1 MNDDIYWHSGDVT
14 KADRERVT
22 GHRGVCLWLTG
33 LSGSGK
39 SSIAAELER
48 QLTDDGVHAFWLDGD
63 NIRHGLNTDLG
74 FSPEDRDENIRR
86 IGEVAKLF
94 VESGTVTL
102 ASFISPYRE
111 TRAEIRDSMAEGD
124 FIEVFVRCPLEV
136 CEERDP
142 KGIYERA
149 RAGEIDNFTGISA
162 PYEEPEDPEI
172 VVDTTA
178 DSSPRTSAGKLHT
191 YLADHGYLRV
201 DDESPDRLD
210 SDAEI

>member
-1 MNDDIYWHSGDVT
+1 MTDNIYWHSGKVS
-14 KADRERVT
+14 KSDREEVT
-22 GHRGVCLWLTG
+22 GHRGACLWLTG

-39 SSIAAELER
+39 SSVARELEW
-48 QLTDDGVHAFWLDGD
+48 QLTEHGVHAFWLDGD
-63 NIRHGLNTDLG
+63 NIRHGLNRDLG

-86 IGEVAKLF
+86 IGEVAKLL
-94 VESGTVTL
+94 VESGTIAL

-111 TRAEIRDSMAEGD
+111 TRAEVRDSMGEGD

-142 KGIYERA
+142 KGIYEEA

-172 VVDTTA
+172 VLDTEHEP
-178 DSSPRTSAGKLHT
+178 SPAASAEKLFT
-191 YLADHGYLRV
+191 YLADNGYLRA
-201 DDESPDRLD
+201 DT
-210 SDAEI
+210 

>member
-1 MNDDIYWHSGDVT
+1 MSDNIYWHSGEVT
-14 KADRERVT
+14 KSDREEVT
-22 GHRGVCLWLTG
+22 GHRGACLWLTG

-39 SSIAAELER
+39 SSVARELER
-48 QLTDDGVHAFWLDGD
+48 QLTDHGVHAFWLDGD
-63 NIRHGLNTDLG
+63 NIRHGLNRDLG

-94 VESGTVTL
+94 VESGTIVL

-111 TRAEIRDSMAEGD
+111 TRAQVRESMGAGD

-142 KGIYERA
+142 KGIYEEA
-149 RAGEIDNFTGISA
+149 RAGEIENFTGISA

-172 VVDTTA
+172 VVDTE
-178 DSSPRTSAGKLHT
+178 DDPSAAASAEKLFT
-191 YLADHGYLRV
+191 YLADNGYLRA
-201 DDESPDRLD
+201 
-210 SDAEI
+210 DA